1 MEEDD
6 AEVGALVLGLGDE
19 AAVHVGVAARLVD
32 EQAADVVDVLERV
45 APLVEDRAAG
55 KRVDAAGDD
64 AERLAGRV
72 VVDRADLHYEPVNCG
87 GRFSRKAVTPS
98 RKSSVCV
105 AAACS

>member
-6 AEVGALVLGLGDE
+6 AEVGAFVLGLGHE

-32 EQAADVVDVLERV
+32 EQAANVVDVLEGV

-55 KRVDAAGDD
+55 QRVDAAGHD

-72 VVDRADLHYEPVNCG
+72 VVDRA
-87 GRFSRKAVTPS
+87 
-98 RKSSVCV
+98 
-105 AAACS
+105 